1 MKHKNAVG
9 LLIVTSILWSFGGV
23 IIKSISWNGYA
34 ITAFRSLVALI
45 VLTPFVKHPKF
56 PRNIYGILA
65 VVCYIGL
72 ICTCVI
78 STKLTTAANAILLQ
92 YTAPIYSMLFGC
104 WIMKEPIR
112 KKDILAIL
120 FLIGG
125 MILFLYDGL
134 SAGRMV
140 GNLIALLSGVFYG
153 LMGVFMRRDP
163 TDNVAQNI
171 FWGNLI
177 AFFVMLPFIGKPE
190 WTQGNVLL
198 IIVMGVFQL
207 GLPYVLYSKAVK
219 AVTSLEITLI
229 TVLEPIMNPIWV
241 FLAEGETPG
250 WYAAFGGAVVLA
262 TVLLHE
268 RSEKRTEQAASGGS
282 VDGC

>member
-1 MKHKNAVG
+1 MEHRKAVG

-23 IIKSISWNGYA
+23 IIKSISWNAYA

-45 VLTPFVKHPKF
+45 VLVPFVRHLRL

-65 VVCYIGL
+65 MICYIGL

-112 KKDILAIL
+112 KKDILSIL
-120 FLIGG
+120 FLLGG

-134 SAGRMV
+134 SGGRMI
-140 GNLIALLSGVFYG
+140 GNLVALLSGVFYG

-163 TDNVAQNI
+163 SGNPAQNVL
-171 FWGNLI
+171 WGNLL
-177 AFFVMLPFIGKPE
+177 AFFIMLPFIGKPE
-190 WTQGNVLL
+190 LTQSNVIL
-198 IIVMGVFQL
+198 IVVMGVFQL
-207 GLPYVLYSKAVK
+207 GLPYILYSIAVR
-219 AVTSLEITLI
+219 AVTSLQITLI
-229 TVLEPIMNPIWV
+229 TVLEPIMNPVWV
-241 FLAEGETPG
+241 LFIEGETPG
-250 WYAAFGGAVVLA
+250 WCTFLGGAVVLA
-262 TVLLHE
+262 TVILHE
-268 RSEKRTEQAASGGS
+268 KYTEQRETQ
-282 VDGC
+282 